1 MGGAKEQSVR
11 KATEATK
18 VIKGER
24 EEPDI
29 GRIQGGDDGWVSG
42 SGGVPSNELGPAAL

>member
-1 MGGAKEQSVR
+1 MR